1 MNWRKWG
8 SLLLLIAAIVAG
20 VSLQIHLV
28 QTGHWDFVRG
38 YIAGVIVYQFLVDP
52 QWVRR
57 ITEPDEFVSLMMWVF
72 FPFVA
77 TLATM
82 WRIMM
87 ENLERR

>member
-1 MNWRKWG
+1 MKWKE
-8 SLLLLIAAIVAG
+8 LPRFLTLVVAVLAGLG
-20 VSLQIHLV
+20 VQARLV
-28 QTGHWDFVRG
+28 QVGHQEFIYG
-38 YIAGVIVYQFLVDP
+38 YVLGALVYQTLSDP
-52 QWVRR
+52 QWLRK

-87 ENLERR
+87 EE

>member
-1 MNWRKWG
+1 MMKWKE
-8 SLLLLIAAIVAG
+8 LPRFLTLVVAVLAGLG
-20 VSLQIHLV
+20 VQARLV
-28 QTGHWDFVRG
+28 QVGHQEFIYG
-38 YIAGVIVYQFLVDP
+38 YVLGALVYQTLSDP
-52 QWVRR
+52 QWLRK

-87 ENLERR
+87 EE